1 MYTIEPIATIKSCF
15 PEKFGIPRQSLLCPS
30 AKGQLILLPP
40 FNKKEAVQGLEHVSH
55 LWITFI
61 FHQHLNKPWKP
72 KVRPPRLGGNK
83 KCGVFATRS
92 SFRPN
97 NIGLSVV
104 KLDYIE
110 YKNEQ
115 TSEQKTQQIILHL
128 SGLDLL
134 DGTPVIDIKPY
145 LPYADKVA
153 DASNTLAAIAPSI
166 LPVIFLQP
174 ATDLINSFECS
185 NAKGDSDSVKKLI
198 VEVLQQDPRPAYQE
212 VDSQRIYS
220 MYLYDFDVKW
230 SYRYDELNLLSIYV
244 VDIKYTTL
252 YKDV

>member
-1 MYTIEPIATIKSCF
+1 MYKIEPIAYIKSCF

-30 AKGQLILLPP
+30 AKGQLILLPA
-40 FNKKEAVQGLEHVSH
+40 FNQKEAVAGLEQVSH

-61 FHQHLNKPWKP
+61 FHQHLNKQWKP

-83 KCGVFATRS
+83 KLGVFATRS

-104 KLDYIE
+104 KLDRIE
-110 YKNEQ
+110 FRNEQ
-115 TSEQKTQQIILHL
+115 VSKQKNQQVILHL

-145 LPYADKVA
+145 VPYADKVL
-153 DASNTLAAIAPSI
+153 DASNAIASVAPKL
-166 LPVIFLQP
+166 LPVVFLQP
-174 ATDLINSFECS
+174 ASEFIDNFKFSKDS
-185 NAKGDSDSVKKLI
+185 GDSNSVKNLI

-230 SYRYDELNLLSIYV
+230 SYRYDASDLLSIYIV
-244 VDIKYTTL
+244 AIENTTF
-252 YKDV
+252 KVG